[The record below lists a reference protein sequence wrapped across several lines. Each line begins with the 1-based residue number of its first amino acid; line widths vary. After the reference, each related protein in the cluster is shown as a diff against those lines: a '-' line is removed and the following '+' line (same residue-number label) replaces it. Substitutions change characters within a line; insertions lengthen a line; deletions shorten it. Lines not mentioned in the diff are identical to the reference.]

1 MKTKT
6 KTILLTLVTV
16 ALSSCASIV
25 SKSDYPVSITSPS
38 PTDFKIKN
46 RNSGQV
52 VYNGKAPT
60 VATLSASDGFFQPAK
75 YDIITQKGVQPLNAS
90 IDGWYFGNI
99 PLLTPILGMLIID
112 PATGAMWKLPEQVS
126 ISN

>member
-6 KTILLTLVTV
+6 TILLTLVTL

-46 RNSGQV
+46 RNSGQI

-60 VATLSASDGFFQPAK
+60 VATLSASNGFFSSAK
-75 YDIITQKGVQPLNAS
+75 YDIITQKTVQPLNAS
-90 IDGWYFGNI
+90 MDGWYVGNI
-99 PLLTPILGMLIID
+99 LFGGLIGMLIVD